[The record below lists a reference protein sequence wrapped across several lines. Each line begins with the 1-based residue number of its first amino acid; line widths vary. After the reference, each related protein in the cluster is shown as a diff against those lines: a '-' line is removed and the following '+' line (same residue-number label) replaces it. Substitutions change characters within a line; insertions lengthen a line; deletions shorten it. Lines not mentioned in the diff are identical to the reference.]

1 VVASPSRA
9 ETSSSS
15 LIGGQMFVLHLNPY
29 GATTIA
35 IGSLPATDV
44 KKPGE
49 IK

>member
-1 VVASPSRA
+1 
-9 ETSSSS
+9 
-15 LIGGQMFVLHLNPY
+15 MFVLQNPTPM
-29 GATTIA
+29 GTTIA